1 MPHERR
7 CPTVR
12 YVVTRDDVFDR
23 RWCRPSDLRL
33 AVFVAIIQLAGSHF
47 ATRGHPNA
55 TPLDTGGYLLLVA
68 GPAALLVRR
77 RWPAQVL
84 LTVFAVTLT
93 YRMLGYPAGP
103 VYLAPAI
110 AYFSA
115 VGAGRR
121 WLARGTLAAAY
132 GAFLWL
138 PPLAGH
144 GSAPSIGFAVG
155 IAAWLLL
162 LATIAEVVR
171 TQRAQGVERRRAREE
186 HSRRRASEERL
197 RIARELHDVLAHNIS
212 LINVQAGVAL
222 HLLDDDPQQ
231 ARTALAA
238 IKTASRDTLRE
249 LRATLGVLRGVDEQ
263 APRSP
268 APGLDRL
275 DELLARLGDAGLR
288 VRLTVTGTPRPV
300 PTAVDLAAYRIVQ
313 ESLTNVHR
321 HAQTDAAHVTVGY
334 HPDELVLDITDA
346 GRGGD
351 AADGNGLSGIRER
364 AAALGG
370 TVAIGPRP
378 EGGFTVCAVLPTP
391 LDTPEP
397 GAGREAAGRP
407 AAGFPSGDSAGARPA
422 GGGA

>member
-1 MPHERR
+1 MPRCR
-7 CPTVR
+7 PCPTVR
-12 YVVTRDDVFDR
+12 HVVTHGDDLDR
-23 RWCRPSDLRL
+23 RWCRPSDLRV
-33 AVFVAIIQLAGSHF
+33 AVVVAVVQLAGSHF
-47 ATRGHPNA
+47 ATRGHPHA
-55 TPLDTGGYLLLVA
+55 TPLDAGGYLLLVA

-84 LTVFAVTLT
+84 LTVFAVTFA

-144 GSAPSIGFAVG
+144 GSAPSLGFAVG

-171 TQRAQGVERRRAREE
+171 AQRAQGIERRRAREE

-222 HLLDDDPQQ
+222 HLLDEQPEQG
-231 ARTALAA
+231 REALLA
-238 IKTASRDTLRE
+238 IKQESKEALQE
-249 LRATLGVLRGVDEQ
+249 LRSVLGVLRQVDED

-268 APGLDRL
+268 APSLVRL
-275 DELLARLGDAGLR
+275 DELTTRASAAGMS
-288 VRLTVTGTPRPV
+288 VRTEVDGRPRPL
-300 PTAVDLAAYRIVQ
+300 PTGVDLAAYRIVQ
-313 ESLTNVHR
+313 EALTNVTR
-321 HAQTDAAHVTVGY
+321 HAGPATALVRVIYGADDLTVEV
-334 HPDELVLDITDA
+334 DDD
-346 GRGGD
+346 GG
-351 AADGNGLSGIRER
+351 APTTPPPSGGNGIPGMRER
-364 AAALGG
+364 ATALGG
-370 TVAIGPRP
+370 DLEAGPRP
-378 EGGFTVCAVLPTP
+378 GGGFRVRARLP
-391 LDTPEP
+391 L
-397 GAGREAAGRP
+397 
-407 AAGFPSGDSAGARPA
+407 
-422 GGGA
+422 GGSR

>member
-1 MPHERR
+1 M
-7 CPTVR
+7 
-12 YVVTRDDVFDR
+12 VTRGDVFDR

-33 AVFVAIIQLAGSHF
+33 AVFVAIVQLAGSHF
-47 ATRGHPNA
+47 ATRGHPDA
-55 TPLDTGGYLLLVA
+55 TPLNAGGYLLLVA
-68 GPAALLVRR
+68 GPAALLLRR

-84 LTVFAVTLT
+84 LTVFAVTFA

-144 GSAPSIGFAVG
+144 GSAPSIGLAVG

-162 LATIAEVVR
+162 LATVAEVVR

-222 HLLDDDPQQ
+222 HLLDERPEQG
-231 ARTALAA
+231 REALLA
-238 IKTASRDTLRE
+238 IKQESKEALQE
-249 LRATLGVLRGVDEQ
+249 LRSVLGVLRQVDED

-268 APGLDRL
+268 APSLLRL
-275 DELLARLGDAGLR
+275 DDLTTRASAAGMS
-288 VRLTVTGTPRPV
+288 VRTEVDGAPQPLPAG
-300 PTAVDLAAYRIVQ
+300 VDLAAYRIVQ
-313 ESLTNVHR
+313 EALTNVTR
-321 HAQTDAAHVTVGY
+321 HAGPANAVVRVVYGSDQLTVEVADDGVGRRTAFDADSASDSGS
-334 HPDELVLDITDA
+334 DS
-346 GRGGD
+346 G
-351 AADGNGLSGIRER
+351 GNGIPGMRER
-364 AAALGG
+364 AVALGG
-370 TVAIGPRP
+370 RLEAGPRSD
-378 EGGFTVCAVLPTP
+378 GGFRVRATLP
-391 LDTPEP
+391 LE
-397 GAGREAAGRP
+397 GSR
-407 AAGFPSGDSAGARPA
+407 
-422 GGGA
+422 